1 MKTHRAFLRKRLGLA
16 VLLGSAWVVPGVTR
30 ADEPGE
36 GPAPGS
42 RASPGATSA
51 GSPSP
56 RDDPATREHGSEAAR
71 HRGLRRRVPR
81 VRVERGERHALRHRR
96 PRAAHK
102 VADLKVGRTPNQVAL
117 SPSGAHL
124 GVLDNADSTITVI
137 DTSTLSVLRT
147 LPAGRAPHILAMSPR
162 RNLAVVTSEGDGTLD
177 LFDLGS
183 FERVG
188 RVPVFGFPRVLAV
201 TADGATAFL
210 TVRWLNGVLA
220 VDLQGKG
227 PRGRLALGEV
237 GFAPEGKDAHG
248 VALTP
253 DGQVLLVT
261 SQMTGQ
267 LTFAD
272 AATFAVVGQLEVG
285 RNPNWVEVT
294 PDGRFAVVSNTDD
307 DTATVVDVA
316 ARSVRSTTRV
326 GRQPKRLVVG
336 ACP

>member
-1 MKTHRAFLRKRLGLA
+1 MKTHRTFLRERLGLA
-16 VLLGSAWVVPGVTR
+16 VLLGSAWVVPGVAR
-30 ADEPGE
+30 ADEQR
-36 GPAPGS
+36 PGS
-42 RASPGATSA
+42 CAWVTSFA
-51 GSPSP
+51 GGEVCGLAVAEGRPLGCVSTGEKP
-56 RDDPATREHGSEAAR
+56 HGIAVSGDGSRVFVSNEGSDTLSVIDAR
-71 HRGLRRRVPR
+71 VLR
-81 VRVERGERHALRHRR
+81 
-96 PRAAHK
+96 K

-124 GVLDNADSTITVI
+124 WVLDNADSTITVI

-253 DGQVLLVT
+253 DGQLLLVT

-272 AATFAVVGQLEVG
+272 AATLAVVGQLEVG